1 MSLPDHTAMLDSLR
15 RAVDAERLAHSFL
28 ILGSPRGGAR
38 DLALA
43 LAQMLYCT
51 EGEKPCGICAGCR
64 QVAGRMH
71 PDVYWLEPEKKSRII
86 PVGDANNRTKDPGIR
101 FRLLEPLSQTA
112 YAGGWKVGIILWADR
127 MREQAANA
135 LLKTLEEPPRKTLLI
150 LVTDEPQNLLPT
162 IVSRCQRL
170 NVGERER
177 PPDTAWMPELETWLA
192 ESSARGPLTSL
203 VRAVRL
209 KELLERIKAGLDAEE
224 LEDEEG
230 EDSEGSGSRAA
241 PLSESDEWV
250 EKEVR
255 EARVQTRLNQERVDV
270 LRAIQYWQRDL
281 LACRLGADASSFYY
295 PASHAILTAQAAG
308 TELGAL
314 QARIRAVEQAR
325 QRFDNNLN
333 DLLVLES
340 LVQSGI

>member
-1 MSLPDHTAMLDSLR
+1 MSSADSMAMLDPLR
-15 RAVDAERLAHSFL
+15 RAVEAGRLAHAFL
-28 ILGSPRGGAR
+28 ILGSPKGRAC

-43 LAQMLYCT
+43 LAQLLYCT
-51 EGEKPCGICAGCR
+51 EAEKPCGVCTACR
-64 QVAGRMH
+64 QVAGRTH

-86 PVGDANNRTKDPGIR
+86 PVGDPNNRTKDPGIR

-135 LLKTLEEPPRKTLLI
+135 LLKTLEEPPRNTLLI

-177 PPDTAWMPELETWLA
+177 PPDAVWLPELVAWLG
-192 ESSARGPLTSL
+192 ESSARGPLTAL
-203 VRAVRL
+203 ARAARL
-209 KELLERIKAGLDAEE
+209 KDVLERIKTGLDAEE
-224 LEDEEG
+224 SGDDEGGG
-230 EDSEGSGSRAA
+230 EEFDSAA
-241 PLSESDEWV
+241 ASAAESDSAV
-250 EKEVR
+250 EKDIR
-255 EARVQTRLNQERVDV
+255 EARVQTRLNKERVDV

-281 LACRLGADASSFYY
+281 LACRLGADPETLHY
-295 PASHAILTAQAAG
+295 PAEYAVLAAQAAG
-308 TELGAL
+308 AEVSVL

-325 QRFDNNLN
+325 QRFDNNLSE
-333 DLLVLES
+333 LVVLES
-340 LVQSGI
+340 LIQSGV